1 MRSFPT
7 NVTEA
12 LTRHAGR
19 CPTVVIILGI
29 YGSPVRRRL
38 FFVGEPLMT
47 YVLLD
52 MDEMREAAV
61 EDMEWVNGVEE
72 VVPDGGGG

>member
-1 MRSFPT
+1 
-7 NVTEA
+7 
-12 LTRHAGR
+12 
-19 CPTVVIILGI
+19 
-29 YGSPVRRRL
+29 
-38 FFVGEPLMT
+38 MT